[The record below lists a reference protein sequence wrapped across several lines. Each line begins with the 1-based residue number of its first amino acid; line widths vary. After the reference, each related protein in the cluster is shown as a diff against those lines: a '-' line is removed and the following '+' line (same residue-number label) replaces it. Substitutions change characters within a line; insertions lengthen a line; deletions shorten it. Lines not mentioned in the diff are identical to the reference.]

1 MAADFALL
9 KDALAPRYILLR
21 ELGSGGMATVYL
33 AEDVRH
39 HRNVA
44 VKVLRPQ
51 LAATMGSERFFREIE
66 VAARLQ
72 HPHILPLLDS
82 GEAAGFYY
90 YVMPYVQ
97 GESLRER
104 LEKHGELPIPE
115 AVRILREVVDAL
127 VEAHGNGVV
136 HRDIKPDNVMLSG
149 RHALVTDFGVAKAVS
164 EATGQV
170 KITTAGVALGTPT
183 YMAPEQAMA
192 EPTLD
197 HRVDIYAVGILGYE
211 MLTGLPPFTGHTQH
225 EILAAQVTK
234 APDPIARR
242 RDAVSPAL
250 EAVIMKCLEKHAAD
264 RWQTASE
271 LLEQLEVLSTPST
284 GMTPTQA
291 RPHAGGKET
300 ARQFPRWL
308 GWTLGGAVV
317 AAGAFA
323 LSLKQSP
330 PKPLVLGSRTVVG
343 AGPEWEI
350 HPALS
355 PDGRM
360 ISYTSVGTAPPRLVV
375 QQTDGGN
382 PVVVSPIGFGGTFS
396 PDGTRLLALTPRG
409 LEVMPA
415 LGGQSRVIAVT
426 DKWGSWSPDGRS
438 IVYPRGDTLFVQR
451 VDSSRA
457 MPIVNGRDLHS
468 PAWSSDG
475 RWIAYVD
482 GNAFFH
488 RTGNLGASS
497 IRVVASEGGAPAE
510 VTQDRTLNTSPI
522 WLPGR
527 RTLLF
532 VSDREG
538 GRDIY
543 QVELTSRGAPNAP
556 AVRITT
562 GLDAEWISIS
572 SDGKWLAWSQFRENG
587 NIWSLPIPAR
597 DSLPMSRAVQIT
609 AGTQNIENAQV
620 SPDGEWLYFDADRG
634 GNSDVYRQRLAGGT
648 MERLTT
654 DPAADFSPT
663 MSHDGREVAFHSMR
677 NGNRDVFVMPSSGG
691 EAVQLTRSPEHDYN
705 PTWDKDGRR
714 LVFDQQKSAERGL
727 WTVERGATGQWGEP
741 APLPLRD
748 RAARP
753 RWSPDG
759 RWISYINPDGIKVFD
774 PGTEQSRL
782 VLAFKDDA
790 FPSTWSAWSEDSRT
804 IYLATSDSLGLFRI
818 IAIPLDGGPSKTVA
832 YADVPSRQYHRH
844 GIAVSRGRLFFPLV
858 ERNSDVWV
866 AEVQ

>member
-1 MAADFALL
+1 MPADFARL
-9 KDALAPRYILLR
+9 KDALATRYGLIR

-33 AEDVRH
+33 AEDFRH

-44 VKVLRPQ
+44 VKVLRPE
-51 LAATMGSERFFREIE
+51 LAASLGSERFFREIE

-82 GEAAGFYY
+82 GETDGFYY

-104 LEKHGELPIPE
+104 IDKHGELPIPE
-115 AVRILREVVDAL
+115 TIRILREVVDAL
-127 VEAHGNGVV
+127 VDAHGNGVV

-164 EATGQV
+164 EATGEYQL
-170 KITTAGVALGTPT
+170 TTAGVALGTPT

-192 EPTLD
+192 EPTID
-197 HRVDIYAVGILGYE
+197 HRVDIYAVGIVGYE
-211 MLTGLPPFTGHTQH
+211 MLTGAPPFTGRTAH
-225 EILAAQVTK
+225 EILAAQVTQSPE
-234 APDPIARR
+234 AITLRR
-242 RDAVSPAL
+242 TAVSSAL
-250 EAVIMKCLEKHAAD
+250 EAVLMKCLEKHAAD
-264 RWQTASE
+264 RWQTASD
-271 LLEQLEVLSTPST
+271 LLEQLEVLSTPS
-284 GMTPTQA
+284 GGVTPTQT
-291 RPHAGGKET
+291 RPVDRVRAG
-300 ARQFPRWL
+300 RPNFPRWL
-308 GWTLGGAVV
+308 PWALGGAMLAAV
-317 AAGAFA
+317 A
-323 LSLKQSP
+323 LVLMLRPSEP
-330 PKPLVLGSRTVVG
+330 RTLVLGSRMVVG
-343 AGPEWEI
+343 AGPEWDI

-360 ISYTSVGTAPPRLVV
+360 ISYTSVGAAPPRLVV

-382 PVVVSPIGFGGTFS
+382 PVVVSPTGLGGAFS

-415 LGGQSRVIAVT
+415 LGGQTRVVAVT

-438 IVYPRGDTLFVQR
+438 IVYPRGDTLFVQK

-457 MPIVNGRDLHS
+457 TAVANGRDLHS

-475 RWIAYVD
+475 RWIAYVE
-482 GNAFFH
+482 GNALFH
-488 RTGNLGASS
+488 RNGNLGASGV
-497 IRVVASEGGAPAE
+497 RVVSSGGGTPID
-510 VTQDRTLNTSPI
+510 VTQDLALNTSPL

-543 QVELTSRGAPNAP
+543 QVELTSRALPSAP

-572 SDGKWLAWSQFRENG
+572 ADGKRLAWSQFRENG

-597 DSLPMSRAVQIT
+597 DSLPMSRAVQVT

-620 SPDGEWLYFDADRG
+620 SPDGAWLYFDADRG
-634 GNSDVYRQRLAGGT
+634 GNSDVYRQRLTGGT

-705 PTWDKDGRR
+705 PSWDRDGRR
-714 LVFDQQKSAERGL
+714 VVFDQQKSAERGL
-727 WTVERGATGQWGEP
+727 WIIERGATGQWGEP
-741 APLPLRD
+741 TPLPLQD

-774 PGTEQSRL
+774 PGSGQSRL
-782 VLAFKDDA
+782 VLALKDDA

-804 IYLATSDSLGLFRI
+804 IYLARSDSLGLFRI
-818 IAIPLDGGPSKTVA
+818 IAIPMDGNPPKTVA
-832 YADVPSRQYHRH
+832 YADIPNRQYHRH

-858 ERNSDVWV
+858 ERNADVWV
-866 AEVQ
+866 AEVP